1 MSGSNALAAAKR
13 RRVEGASKPSAP
25 LARPNN
31 SQQRPQT
38 QPRASASATLPAGK
52 LQNPTNSNQRPTQNA
67 NVVLQKNQFSSDRMN
82 QNGRSLGMPNDENS
96 NNIFLIPNP
105 PQGIN
110 PLELLKVHHIFINRL
125 AGHLPPAL
133 ETLGENF
140 NTMSANC
147 DNLNDRLETLE
158 KNGGVSNGRVSNGG
172 VSNGGVS
179 NGGVSSGG
187 GTSLDNESQKK
198 IELLNNTVTSLS
210 KSLEELKNS
219 FLKLQA
225 YAMEKELENN
235 KFKNEM
241 SSKHSHFS
249 KDIDGLRQPI
259 TQLQEEVAELRNF
272 RNVEEEDEDQVEEAQ
287 VLNQESLQEAEQ
299 EAEQENEQEQEDE
312 QEQEA

>member
-13 RRVEGASKPSAP
+13 RRVEGASKPSTP

-52 LQNPTNSNQRPTQNA
+52 LQTPTNSNQRPTQNA

-82 QNGRSLGMPNDENS
+82 QNGQSLGMPNDENS
-96 NNIFLIPNP
+96 NNIFLIPKP

-140 NTMSANC
+140 NTMSVNC
-147 DNLNDRLETLE
+147 DNLNDRLEVLE
-158 KNGGVSNGRVSNGG
+158 K
-172 VSNGGVS
+172 NGGVS

-287 VLNQESLQEAEQ
+287 VLNQESLQEDEQ
-299 EAEQENEQEQEDE
+299 EDEKEDEQEDE
-312 QEQEA
+312 QEQEQEQEAE

>member
-13 RRVEGASKPSAP
+13 RRVEGASKPSTP

-38 QPRASASATLPAGK
+38 QSRASASATLPAGK
-52 LQNPTNSNQRPTQNA
+52 IQTPTNSNQRPTQNA
-67 NVVLQKNQFSSDRMN
+67 NVVLQKNQFTSDRMN
-82 QNGRSLGMPNDENS
+82 QNGQSLGMSNDENS

-105 PQGIN
+105 PPGIN

-158 KNGGVSNGRVSNGG
+158 KNGGVSN
-172 VSNGGVS
+172 
-179 NGGVSSGG
+179 GG

-272 RNVEEEDEDQVEEAQ
+272 RNVEEEDKDQVEETQ
-287 VLNQESLQEAEQ
+287 VLNQESEKEAEQ
-299 EAEQENEQEQEDE
+299 EEESEQEQE
-312 QEQEA
+312 QEQEAE

>member
-13 RRVEGASKPSAP
+13 RIVEGASKPSAP
-25 LARPNN
+25 LVRPNN

-38 QPRASASATLPAGK
+38 QSRASASATLPAGK
-52 LQNPTNSNQRPTQNA
+52 IQAPTNSNQRPTQNA
-67 NVVLQKNQFSSDRMN
+67 NVVLQKNQFTSDRMN
-82 QNGRSLGMPNDENS
+82 QNGQSLGMSNDENS

-105 PQGIN
+105 PPGIN

-158 KNGGVSNGRVSNGG
+158 KNGGVSNGG
-172 VSNGGVS
+172 VSN
-179 NGGVSSGG
+179 GG

-259 TQLQEEVAELRNF
+259 TQLQEEVSELRNF
-272 RNVEEEDEDQVEEAQ
+272 RNVEEEDEDQVEETQ
-287 VLNQESLQEAEQ
+287 VLNQESEKEAEQ
-299 EAEQENEQEQEDE
+299 EEESEQEQE
-312 QEQEA
+312 QEQEAE

>member
-13 RRVEGASKPSAP
+13 RRVEGASKPSTP

-38 QPRASASATLPAGK
+38 QSRASASATLPAGK

-67 NVVLQKNQFSSDRMN
+67 NVVLQKNQFTSDRMN
-82 QNGRSLGMPNDENS
+82 QNGQSLGMSNDENS

-105 PQGIN
+105 PPGIN

-158 KNGGVSNGRVSNGG
+158 KNGGVSNGG
-172 VSNGGVS
+172 VSN
-179 NGGVSSGG
+179 GG

-259 TQLQEEVAELRNF
+259 TQLQEEVSELRNF
-272 RNVEEEDEDQVEEAQ
+272 RNVEEEDEDQVEETQ
-287 VLNQESLQEAEQ
+287 VLNQESEKEAEQ
-299 EAEQENEQEQEDE
+299 EEESEQEQEQE
-312 QEQEA
+312 QEQEAE

>member
-82 QNGRSLGMPNDENS
+82 QNGQSLGIPNDENS

-158 KNGGVSNGRVSNGG
+158 KNGGVSNG
-172 VSNGGVS
+172 
-179 NGGVSSGG
+179 GVSSGG

-198 IELLNNTVTSLS
+198 YELLNNTVTSLS

-259 TQLQEEVAELRNF
+259 TQLQEEVAELRKF

-299 EAEQENEQEQEDE
+299 EDEQEDEQENEQEDE

>member
-67 NVVLQKNQFSSDRMN
+67 NVVLQKNQFTSDRMN
-82 QNGRSLGMPNDENS
+82 QNGKSLGMSNDENS

-140 NTMSANC
+140 NTMSVNC
-147 DNLNDRLETLE
+147 DNLNDRLEVLE
-158 KNGGVSNGRVSNGG
+158 KNGG

-179 NGGVSSGG
+179 NGGVSNGG

-299 EAEQENEQEQEDE
+299 EDEQEAEQEDEQEDE
-312 QEQEA
+312 QEQEQEQEAE

>member
-13 RRVEGASKPSAP
+13 RRVEGASKPSTP

-38 QPRASASATLPAGK
+38 QSRASASATLPAGK

-67 NVVLQKNQFSSDRMN
+67 NVVLQKNQFTSDRMN
-82 QNGRSLGMPNDENS
+82 QNGQSLGMSNDENS

-105 PQGIN
+105 PPGIN

-158 KNGGVSNGRVSNGG
+158 KNGGVSNGG
-172 VSNGGVS
+172 VSN
-179 NGGVSSGG
+179 GG

-272 RNVEEEDEDQVEEAQ
+272 RNVEEEDKDQVEETQ
-287 VLNQESLQEAEQ
+287 VLNQESEKEAEQ
-299 EAEQENEQEQEDE
+299 EEESEQEQEQE
-312 QEQEA
+312 QEQEAE

>member
-13 RRVEGASKPSAP
+13 RRVEGASKPSTP

-38 QPRASASATLPAGK
+38 QSRASASATLPAGK

-67 NVVLQKNQFSSDRMN
+67 NVVLQKNQFTSDRMK
-82 QNGRSLGMPNDENS
+82 QNGQSLGMSNDENS

-105 PQGIN
+105 PPGIN

-158 KNGGVSNGRVSNGG
+158 KNGGVSNGG

-179 NGGVSSGG
+179 NGG

-259 TQLQEEVAELRNF
+259 TQLQEEVSELRNF
-272 RNVEEEDEDQVEEAQ
+272 RNVEEEDEDQVEETQ
-287 VLNQESLQEAEQ
+287 VLNQESEKEAEQ
-299 EAEQENEQEQEDE
+299 EEESEQEQEQE
-312 QEQEA
+312 QEQEAE

>member
-13 RRVEGASKPSAP
+13 RRVEGASKPSTP

-31 SQQRPQT
+31 SKQHPQT

-52 LQNPTNSNQRPTQNA
+52 LQNPTNSNFRTSQNA

-82 QNGRSLGMPNDENS
+82 QNGQSLGMPNDENS
-96 NNIFLIPNP
+96 NNIFFIPNP
-105 PQGIN
+105 PPGIN

-158 KNGGVSNGRVSNGG
+158 KNGGVSNGG
-172 VSNGGVS
+172 VSN
-179 NGGVSSGG
+179 GG

-272 RNVEEEDEDQVEEAQ
+272 RNVEEEDKDQVEETQ
-287 VLNQESLQEAEQ
+287 VLNQESEKEAEQ
-299 EAEQENEQEQEDE
+299 EEESEQEQEQE
-312 QEQEA
+312 QEQEAE

>member
-52 LQNPTNSNQRPTQNA
+52 LQTPTNSNQRPTQNA
-67 NVVLQKNQFSSDRMN
+67 NVVLQKNQFTSDRMN
-82 QNGRSLGMPNDENS
+82 KNGQSLGMSNDENS

-105 PQGIN
+105 PPGIN

-140 NTMSANC
+140 NAMSANC
-147 DNLNDRLETLE
+147 DNLNDRLEVLE
-158 KNGGVSNGRVSNGG
+158 KNGG

-179 NGGVSSGG
+179 NGGVSNGG

-299 EAEQENEQEQEDE
+299 EDEQEAEQEDEQEDE
-312 QEQEA
+312 QEQEQEQEAE